1 MIVLRLPSPFSSSS
15 LTVMRSPSS
24 LTAPRSP
31 SSKTGS
37 ETTYF
42 SLAQLPRSCRR
53 QRSLQKGK
61 SPCTAESV
69 GALQIGHLCVI
80 TASFLRSEPGYQCH
94 SERSRPTSFSPSL
107 LRRLGLRSRGISLR
121 FRREPGDSFDSNKP
135 AE

>member
-15 LTVMRSPSS
+15 LT
-24 LTAPRSP
+24 AARSP
-31 SSKTGS
+31 SSKIGS

-42 SLAQLPRSCRR
+42 SLAQLPRSRRR

-61 SPCTAESV
+61 SACTAESV
-69 GALQIGHLCVI
+69 CALQIGHLCIMTVL
-80 TASFLRSEPGYQCH
+80 FLRSEPGYQCH

-107 LRRLGLRSRGISLR
+107 LRRVGLRSRGISLR